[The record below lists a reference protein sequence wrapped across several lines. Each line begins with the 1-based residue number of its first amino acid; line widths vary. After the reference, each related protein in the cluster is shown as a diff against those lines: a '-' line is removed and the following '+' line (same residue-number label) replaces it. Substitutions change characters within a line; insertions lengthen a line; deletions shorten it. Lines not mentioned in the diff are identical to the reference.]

1 MDTFTN
7 KMGVTI
13 TVGQKSLLTRNF
25 SNTEGKEG
33 FVTEITP
40 SGRYFKVSN
49 HDGLFSTLTF
59 HLRGTFMGS
68 TYVELIK

>member
-1 MDTFTN
+1 MNTFTN

-33 FVTEITP
+33 VVTEITP

-59 HLRGTFMGS
+59 NLRGTFMGS